1 MRDEILLQRYR
12 SGDRFPSERDLASRF
27 DASRGAV
34 REALSHLDQLGLI
47 RSLPGGAR
55 VQPIDSASIG
65 ILGPLMRLKQLPDPE
80 LVDQFI
86 QTFAAFTSLN
96 IKNAIE
102 KANGAEL
109 IQMKGLVVE
118 MISYSDNF
126 EALQPSMREFL
137 ELVSGISGNLVVR
150 LIGNDLKAQFVEA
163 MMQSGIKP
171 NMSESSLR
179 CLFNDLQASIS
190 RRDSEKASVAFGKHF
205 EELRQATRTAIEQA
219 SQNSGRKIA

>member
-1 MRDEILLQRYR
+1 
-12 SGDRFPSERDLASRF
+12 
-27 DASRGAV
+27 
-34 REALSHLDQLGLI
+34 
-47 RSLPGGAR
+47 
-55 VQPIDSASIG
+55 
-65 ILGPLMRLKQLPDPE
+65 
-80 LVDQFI
+80 
-86 QTFAAFTSLN
+86 
-96 IKNAIE
+96 
-102 KANGAEL
+102 
-109 IQMKGLVVE
+109 
-118 MISYSDNF
+118 
-126 EALQPSMREFL
+126 MREFL

-190 RRDSEKASVAFGKHF
+190 SRDSEKASVAFGKHF